1 MSNIVRA
8 FLDEMSFGDFERAW
22 DNIDENDRVRLV
34 AGLETVCANALTD
47 GGTVEK
53 LYGTYMSKNGTIY
66 SDEDLG
72 AGELADLIGEKAG
85 SRETLYVID
94 GGENSRIRK
103 GLRIAD
109 LFVVVDNKSDRVILS
124 GHRINLAGDSQWRVS
139 GLSRV
144 WSQEELAVHLVDMES
159 VEISFIERDFG

>member
-1 MSNIVRA
+1 MSNIVKA

-22 DNIDENDRVRLV
+22 DSIDESERPKLV
-34 AGLETVCANALTD
+34 SGLETACANALTD

-53 LYGTYMSKNGTIY
+53 LYGTYMTKNGTIY

-94 GGENSRIRK
+94 DGRDRVIRK
-103 GLRIAD
+103 GLLESD
-109 LFVVVDNKSDRVILS
+109 LFVVVDNKSDHIILT
-124 GHRINLAGDSQWRVS
+124 GHRIRPDGGSQWRVS
-139 GLSRV
+139 GLSKV
-144 WSQEELAVHLVDMES
+144 WTQEELAVHLVDMES
-159 VEISFIERDFG
+159 VEISFIER

>member
-1 MSNIVRA
+1 MSNIVKA
-8 FLDEMSFGDFERAW
+8 FLSEVDAEGFERVW
-22 DNIDENDRVRLV
+22 DNIDGHDRAKLV
-34 AGLETVCANALTD
+34 SGLETVCANALTD
-47 GGTVEK
+47 GGRAEK
-53 LYGTYMSKNGTIY
+53 LYGVYMSKDGTVY

-94 GGENSRIRK
+94 DGKHGRIRK
-103 GLRIAD
+103 GLQIAD
-109 LFVVVDNKSDRVILS
+109 LFVVIDNKSDHIILS
-124 GHRINLAGDSQWRVS
+124 GHRIHPDWRVS

-159 VEISFIERDFG
+159 VEISFIERNF